1 MQGTDYDFNVFES
14 QYKNYIIYETAKQG
28 ERKDLKQDK
37 NVIKKSEK
45 YNNKNYEH
53 EQLNLKKKKIK

>member
-1 MQGTDYDFNVFES
+1 MNIMQGTNYDFNVFES

-37 NVIKKSEK
+37 NVM
-45 YNNKNYEH
+45 KNRTT
-53 EQLNLKKKKIK
+53 KIINIDS

>member
-1 MQGTDYDFNVFES
+1 MQGTNYDFNVFES

-45 YNNKNYEH
+45 YNNKNYKH
-53 EQLNLKKKKIK
+53 ENN